1 MLIALTGGI
10 AAGKSTVA
18 QTWEKLGAFHIDA
31 DQLARDVVQPGT
43 VGLKKVQFEFGDEYI
58 KDGALDREKMGALIF
73 SNPSARKRLEEILH
87 PLIQERAQ
95 ELIAQNEGRTI
106 VYSIPLLVE
115 SKSPLKFDQIVSV
128 SAPEEV
134 RVQRLMTA
142 RGMSLED
149 AISRI
154 RSQAS
159 DQERSLVSDYVID
172 SNCSLIE
179 LNARAEKLWH
189 ELKQQNG

>member
-43 VGLKKVQFEFGDEYI
+43 VGLKKVQVEFGDEYI

-73 SNPSARKRLEEILH
+73 SNTSARKRLEEILH

-115 SKSPLKFDQIVSV
+115 SRSPLKFDQIVSV